1 MRKNKDKK
9 KKIDGYKIVG
19 ILLLVSSLILLGIVL
34 YINILPMKYLLA
46 LGGVLLFVN
55 LVLDF
60 FLFRKRVKK
69 KPKRVCTVFAL
80 LFSII
85 FLIGSFFIFKTF
97 GVLDDMSQDYKT
109 YTYHVLVKSDSNAE
123 KIEDI
128 ASKDLGYYNDNSSA
142 TKKALEKLDT
152 VVKTKSD
159 SYGNLDGLGKALIND
174 ETDAILL
181 ENSQKIK
188 LENAGGGSAVA
199 TGDNSSDSSN
209 NSTGDTSVLS
219 NFGDKTKVIYTF
231 KVKVKVDSKGIDVT
245 KDVFNVYISGMDEY
259 GKVSEIS
266 RSDVNMILTINPKT
280 KQILMTNVPR
290 DYYVQL
296 HDTTG
301 YKDKLTHAGTYGV
314 DTSIKTLE
322 DLLGIKLDYYFKV
335 NFSSLENIVD
345 ALDGVDVYS
354 EYDFQSWNG
363 YNFTKGY
370 NHVEGKAAL
379 AFARERHTFTDGDN
393 QRGKN
398 QQALIEA
405 IFRKCTSSSIIT
417 KYNSLLDSLQDS
429 MITDM
434 PMKSMTSLAKMQLR
448 DNASWTITSNSLT
461 GTGSYDYTYT
471 YNFQELYVMVPNEDS
486 VTEAKEKISKVASGE
501 KLESSYGKDASDVHS
516 VSKSQV
522 SKSSSS
528 SYSYSSSSKKKSTSS
543 SVKKSNTS
551 KSSKSSSN
559 KSSSSSKSSS
569 SATTKK
575 PVTDSSKSDAGSNAN
590 TKPSTDGGSGSNSS
604 GGSGSGSSG
613 SGDSGN
619 NTGGNTGGG
628 SGESGN
634 TVENNTESK
643 E

>member
-9 KKIDGYKIVG
+9 KINGYKIVG
-19 ILLLVSSLILLGIVL
+19 ILLLISSLILFGIVL

-46 LGGVLLFVN
+46 LGGILLFVN

-128 ASKDLGYYNDNSSA
+128 ASKNLGYYNDNSSA

-188 LENAGGGSAVA
+188 LENAGGGS
-199 TGDNSSDSSN
+199 TLNNSDS
-209 NSTGDTSVLS
+209 SVLS

-231 KVKVKVDSKGIDVT
+231 KVRVKVDSKGIDVT

-335 NFSSLENIVD
+335 NFSSLENIVN

-429 MITDM
+429 MITDR

-486 VTEAKEKISKVASGE
+486 VTEAKEKINKVASGE

-522 SKSSSS
+522 SKASSSN
-528 SYSYSSSSKKKSTSS
+528 YSYSSSSKKKNTSS
-543 SVKKSNTS
+543 SVKKKSNTS
-551 KSSKSSSN
+551 K
-559 KSSSSSKSSS
+559 KSSSSSKSSNSNKKS
-569 SATTKK
+569 SSTTTNK
-575 PVTDSSKSDAGSNAN
+575 PVTDNKKNNTD
-590 TKPSTDGGSGSNSS
+590 TKPSTGSNSS
-604 GGSGSGSSG
+604 GGSGSGSHESG
-613 SGDSGN
+613 SGDNAGN
-619 NTGGNTGGG
+619 NAGGNTGGG

-634 TVENNTESK
+634 TTESNNVSK

>member
-9 KKIDGYKIVG
+9 KINGYKIVG
-19 ILLLVSSLILLGIVL
+19 ILLLISSLILFGIVL

-46 LGGVLLFVN
+46 LGGILLFVN

-128 ASKDLGYYNDNSSA
+128 ASKNLGYYNDNSSA

-152 VVKTKSD
+152 VVRTKSD

-188 LENAGGGSAVA
+188 LENAGGGSALN
-199 TGDNSSDSSN
+199 NSNS
-209 NSTGDTSVLS
+209 STGDTSVLS

-231 KVKVKVDSKGIDVT
+231 KVRVKVDSKGIDVT
-245 KDVFNVYISGMDEY
+245 KDVFNIYISGMDEY

-335 NFSSLENIVD
+335 NFSSLENIVN

-434 PMKSMTSLAKMQLR
+434 PMKSITSLAKMQLR

-486 VTEAKEKISKVASGE
+486 VTEAKEKINKVASGE
-501 KLESSYGKDASDVHS
+501 KLESSYGKDTSDVHS

-522 SKSSSS
+522 SKASSS
-528 SYSYSSSSKKKSTSS
+528 SYSYSSSSKKKNTSS
-543 SVKKSNTS
+543 SVKKKSNTS
-551 KSSKSSSN
+551 K
-559 KSSSSSKSSS
+559 KSSSSSKSSNSNKNS
-569 SATTKK
+569 SSTTTNK
-575 PVTDSSKSDAGSNAN
+575 PVTDNKKNNTD
-590 TKPSTDGGSGSNSS
+590 TKPSTGSGSGSNSS
-604 GGSGSGSSG
+604 GGSGSGSHGSG
-613 SGDSGN
+613 SGDNAGN
-619 NTGGNTGGG
+619 NAGGNTGGGSGGG

-634 TVENNTESK
+634 TTESNNVSK

>member
-1 MRKNKDKK
+1 
-9 KKIDGYKIVG
+9 
-19 ILLLVSSLILLGIVL
+19 
-34 YINILPMKYLLA
+34 
-46 LGGVLLFVN
+46 
-55 LVLDF
+55 
-60 FLFRKRVKK
+60 
-69 KPKRVCTVFAL
+69 
-80 LFSII
+80 
-85 FLIGSFFIFKTF
+85 
-97 GVLDDMSQDYKT
+97 
-109 YTYHVLVKSDSNAE
+109 
-123 KIEDI
+123 
-128 ASKDLGYYNDNSSA
+128 
-142 TKKALEKLDT
+142 
-152 VVKTKSD
+152 
-159 SYGNLDGLGKALIND
+159 
-174 ETDAILL
+174 
-181 ENSQKIK
+181 
-188 LENAGGGSAVA
+188 
-199 TGDNSSDSSN
+199 
-209 NSTGDTSVLS
+209 
-219 NFGDKTKVIYTF
+219 
-231 KVKVKVDSKGIDVT
+231 
-245 KDVFNVYISGMDEY
+245 MDEY

-335 NFSSLENIVD
+335 NFSSLENIVN

-486 VTEAKEKISKVASGE
+486 VTEAKEKINKVASGE

-522 SKSSSS
+522 SKASSSN
-528 SYSYSSSSKKKSTSS
+528 YSYSSSSKKKNTSS
-543 SVKKSNTS
+543 SVKKKSNTS
-551 KSSKSSSN
+551 K
-559 KSSSSSKSSS
+559 KSSSSSKSSNSNKKS
-569 SATTKK
+569 SSTTTNK
-575 PVTDSSKSDAGSNAN
+575 PVTDNKKNNTD
-590 TKPSTDGGSGSNSS
+590 TKPSTGSNSS
-604 GGSGSGSSG
+604 GGSGSGSHESG
-613 SGDSGN
+613 SGDNAGN
-619 NTGGNTGGG
+619 NAGGNTGGG

-634 TVENNTESK
+634 TTESNNVSK

>member
-9 KKIDGYKIVG
+9 KINGYKIVG
-19 ILLLVSSLILLGIVL
+19 ILLLISSLILFGIVL

-46 LGGVLLFVN
+46 LGGILLFVN

-128 ASKDLGYYNDNSSA
+128 ASKNLGYYNDNSSA

-152 VVKTKSD
+152 VVRTKSD

-174 ETDAILL
+174 ETDAVLL

-188 LENAGGGSAVA
+188 LENAGGGSAL
-199 TGDNSSDSSN
+199 NNSDS
-209 NSTGDTSVLS
+209 SVLS

-231 KVKVKVDSKGIDVT
+231 KVRVKVDSKGIDVT

-335 NFSSLENIVD
+335 NFSSLENIVN

-522 SKSSSS
+522 SKASSSN
-528 SYSYSSSSKKKSTSS
+528 YSYSSSSKKKNTSS
-543 SVKKSNTS
+543 SVKKKSNTS
-551 KSSKSSSN
+551 K
-559 KSSSSSKSSS
+559 KSSSSSKSNNSNKNSS
-569 SATTKK
+569 STTTNK
-575 PVTDSSKSDAGSNAN
+575 PVTDNKKNNID
-590 TKPSTDGGSGSNSS
+590 TKPSTDGDDKNPG
-604 GGSGSGSSG
+604 GGSGSGSHGSG
-613 SGDSGN
+613 SGDNAGN
-619 NTGGNTGGG
+619 NAGGNTGGG

-634 TVENNTESK
+634 TTESNNVSK

>member
-9 KKIDGYKIVG
+9 KINGYKIVG
-19 ILLLVSSLILLGIVL
+19 ILLLISSLILFGIVL

-46 LGGVLLFVN
+46 LGGILLFVN

-128 ASKDLGYYNDNSSA
+128 ASKNLGYYNDNSSA

-152 VVKTKSD
+152 VVRTKSD

-188 LENAGGGSAVA
+188 LENAGGGSAL
-199 TGDNSSDSSN
+199 NNSDS
-209 NSTGDTSVLS
+209 STGDTSVLS

-231 KVKVKVDSKGIDVT
+231 KVRVKVDSKGIDVT
-245 KDVFNVYISGMDEY
+245 KDVFNIYISGMDEY

-335 NFSSLENIVD
+335 NFSSLENIVN

-434 PMKSMTSLAKMQLR
+434 PMKSITSLAKMQLR
-448 DNASWTITSNSLT
+448 DNASWNITSNSLT

-486 VTEAKEKISKVASGE
+486 VTEAKEKINKVASGE
-501 KLESSYGKDASDVHS
+501 KLESSYGKDTSDVHS

-522 SKSSSS
+522 SKASSS
-528 SYSYSSSSKKKSTSS
+528 SYSYSSSSKKKNTSS
-543 SVKKSNTS
+543 SVKKKSNTS
-551 KSSKSSSN
+551 K
-559 KSSSSSKSSS
+559 KSSSSSKSSNSNKKS
-569 SATTKK
+569 SSTTTNK
-575 PVTDSSKSDAGSNAN
+575 PVTDNKKNNID
-590 TKPSTDGGSGSNSS
+590 TKPSTGSDDKNPG
-604 GGSGSGSSG
+604 GGSGSGSHGSG
-613 SGDSGN
+613 SGD
-619 NTGGNTGGG
+619 NTGSNAGGNTSGD

-634 TVENNTESK
+634 NVESNNVSK